1 MQSFWAFNVQVLSR
15 ELVHIK
21 LEYIKMLTIQ
31 HSTSFPQSSKL
42 VSFLPPTL
50 SSSIFIKA
58 ASLQHLYKMFSK
70 VVLPPQY
77 HDKNEYF
84 VK

>member
-50 SSSIFIKA
+50 SSSILIKA
-58 ASLQHLYKMFSK
+58 ASLQDSYKMFFK
-70 VVLPPQY
+70 DVLPRRYQ
-77 HDKNEYF
+77 DKSKYF